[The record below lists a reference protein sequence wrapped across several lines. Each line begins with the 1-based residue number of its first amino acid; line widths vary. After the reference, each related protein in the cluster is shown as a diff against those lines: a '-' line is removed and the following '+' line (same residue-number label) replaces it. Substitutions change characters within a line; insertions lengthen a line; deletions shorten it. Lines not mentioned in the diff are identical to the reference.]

1 MMPVLKKRQRP
12 LSVLFL
18 VVWTVKVSVEVWEI
32 GKTRQSESVS
42 QSRSYIVW
50 LTLIYKKTI
59 TSQSTRLSTR
69 STIYR
74 QKSKDIEPRII
85 FISNYQTSSNGQS
98 HSQKLKSKTDR
109 DSLYESIVWDC
120 FVLRRA
126 CKGNYEERGRY
137 RHLRARKVD
146 ICT

>member
-18 VVWTVKVSVEVWEI
+18 VVWTVKASVEVWEI
-32 GKTRQSESVS
+32 GKIRQSESVS

-74 QKSKDIEPRII
+74 QRSKGIEALII
-85 FISNYQTSSNGQS
+85 FISNYRTSSNGQG
-98 HSQKLKSKTDR
+98 HSQQLKSKTNR

-126 CKGNYEERGRY
+126 CKSNYEERGRY